1 MDVIFHDPYIVVRRK
16 MESIRATE
24 SVLSGDN
31 HSAILDKKGLLRSWD
46 SKKESAKIK
55 ELEEDNLLLQKQLH
69 EAKGALEC
77 YSGRLSSQV
86 RSLLP

>member
-1 MDVIFHDPYIVVRRK
+1 MDVIFHDPYIVARRK
-16 MESIRATE
+16 MESIRTTE

-31 HSAILDKKGLLRSWD
+31 HSTILDKKVLLRSWD
-46 SKKESAKIK
+46 SKKESTKIK
-55 ELEEDNLLLQKQLH
+55 ELEEDNLLLRKQLH

-86 RSLLP
+86 RSLLH